1 MPMRLGRSWSSD
13 PRSRGQ
19 DAVGDVPVAV
29 VVDATAGD
37 DSSGDGDDRDLVYVG
52 LESNHD
58 PDSSGHG
65 SFPIDFGDDFGTDMT
80 RFPLAMP
87 ASTYSASAR
96 PPLTSTIP
104 ASTSPPSPPHPT
116 RPWRRTRA

>member
-1 MPMRLGRSWSSD
+1 M
-13 PRSRGQ
+13 
-19 DAVGDVPVAV
+19 GDVPVAV
-29 VVDATAGD
+29 LVDATTGD
-37 DSSGDGDDRDLVYVG
+37 DSSGDGDDRGLVNVG

-65 SFPIDFGDDFGTDMT
+65 SFPIDFGDDFGTDIAH
-80 RFPLAMP
+80 FPLAMP
-87 ASTYSASAR
+87 TSTSSASAL
-96 PPLTSTIP
+96 PPLTLTIP